1 MKFFNTLSM
10 AIGAVAFSAFTAC
23 SGNPQQLEVDTTTWM
38 QLHYSKPAT
47 EWTQALPIGNA
58 RLAGMV
64 FGGVETDEL
73 QLNEET
79 FWAGGPYNNLNDKAL
94 GSLQQIRD
102 LVAKDK
108 SDAAQ
113 KLIDQTFLTPQHGMR
128 YLTLGSL
135 KFDYEG
141 MGEVKNYQRRL
152 ILPSATHQNT
162 IEGAE
167 EKVQTRTAFASM
179 QDSVIVYH
187 VKVNK
192 EKSLAFTMRHESPL
206 ASEVKAN
213 EADRTMTLLTNGVEH
228 EGIAPVLRAF
238 TRVKLLTDGVVTTNE
253 ESNQLKVADA
263 TYATIVLTSATNF
276 VNYRDVTGNPEAITE
291 SRLNAALTHDVKS
304 LYARHKSG
312 YEPYFNRVEMNLTAA
327 ETVNSRSEIDTD
339 VRVAEFNK
347 ENDPQL
353 AALLFHYGRYLL
365 ISSSINGSQ
374 PANLQGKWN
383 NSPYAPWDSKYTVN
397 INTEMNY
404 WPAELVGLPE
414 CHEPLFAMIEDLK
427 VSGAEAAKK
436 LYGAEGWVV
445 HHNTDLWRC
454 AGPID
459 FACYGMWPNGGAWLA
474 QHIWQHFL
482 FTRDI
487 DFLKEHY
494 DALAGTARFY
504 LSAMIECPSNPEW
517 LVVSPSMSPEHGYP
531 GLDGWVTY
539 GTTMDNQISYDAIN
553 ATIQAAELVGETD
566 KAFIEQLKA
575 TLKRIPPMKVGKY
588 GQLQEWLVDGD
599 DPNDQHRHISHLY
612 GLYPSDQIT
621 ATATPDLFK
630 ASGVTLNQRGDEAT
644 GWSIGW
650 KLNLWARM
658 LDGDHAMKIL
668 RNFITLLPSDNPR
681 DRYFTGGMGRTYP
694 NLFCAHPPFQIDGNF
709 GVTAGMVEM
718 LMQSHDGAVHLLPA
732 LPSDFKDGE
741 VKGIR
746 ARMGFEVS
754 IKWADGQLVSSEIK
768 SLNGQPLYIRSPKPL
783 KIVGSSEQLIK
794 QEAKIEGT
802 YEYMLHTA
810 KGATY
815 KFETE

>member
-1 MKFFNTLSM
+1 MNLISTLRLTVGLIAAT
-10 AIGAVAFSAFTAC
+10 AISSC
-23 SGNPQQLEVDTTTWM
+23 SNNPQELNVGSSSWM
-38 QLHYSKPAT
+38 QLHYSQPAT
-47 EWTQALPIGNA
+47 QWTQALPIGNA
-58 RLAGMV
+58 RLAAMV
-64 FGGVETDEL
+64 FGGVETDEV

-94 GSLQQIRD
+94 ESLPEIRD

-135 KFDYEG
+135 KFDYQG
-141 MGEVKNYQRRL
+141 ISDVKDYKRQL
-152 ILPSATHQNT
+152 ILPNATHLNT
-162 IEGAE
+162 FSMANGA
-167 EKVQTRTAFASM
+167 KQSRIAFASM

-187 VKVNK
+187 IY
-192 EKSLAFTMRHESPL
+192 EQGAPLSFTMRHESPL
-206 ASEVKAN
+206 ASEVT
-213 EADRTMTLLTNGVEH
+213 ADAEECTMTLLTNGVEH
-228 EGIAPVLRAF
+228 EGIAPALRAF
-238 TRVKLLTDGVVTTNE
+238 TRVKLLTDGVVSSNE
-253 ESNQLKVADA
+253 EKNQLSVSEA
-263 TYATIVLTSATNF
+263 TYATVVLTSATNF
-276 VNYRDVTGNPEAITE
+276 VNYHDVSGNPEKITAC
-291 SRLNAALTHDVKS
+291 RLNSALSHNIKS
-304 LYARHKSG
+304 LYSRHKAG
-312 YEPYFNRVEMNLTAA
+312 FEKYFNRVEMSLTESNLDTLC
-327 ETVNSRSEIDTD
+327 SYLDTD
-339 VRVAEFNK
+339 VRVANFNK
-347 ENDPQL
+347 QEDPQL

-414 CHEPLFAMIEDLK
+414 CHEPLFNMIEDLK
-427 VSGAEAAKK
+427 VTGAEAAKK
-436 LYGAEGWVV
+436 LYGADGWVV

-454 AGPID
+454 TGPID

-487 DFLKEHY
+487 NFLKAHY

-539 GTTMDNQISYDAIN
+539 GTTMDNQIAYDAIN
-553 ATIQAAELVGETD
+553 STIEAAELVGETD
-566 KAFIEQLKA
+566 SEFVENLKA

-612 GLYPSDQIT
+612 GLYPSDQIS
-621 ATATPDLFK
+621 ATKTPDLFK

-658 LDGDHAMKIL
+658 LDGNHAMKIL

-681 DRYFTGGMGRTYP
+681 DRYNGMGMGRTYP

-718 LMQSHDGAVHLLPA
+718 LLQSHDGTVHLLPA
-732 LPSDFKDGE
+732 LPEDFKCGE

-754 IKWADGQLVSSEIK
+754 MNWNDGQLQKASFK
-768 SLNGQPLYIRSPKPL
+768 SLNGQPLHIRSPRPL
-783 KIVGSSEQLIK
+783 KLNNSTESVSTL
-794 QEAKIEGT
+794 EAKIDGT
-802 YEYMLHTA
+802 YEYLINTA
-810 KGATY
+810 RDKVYEFVA
-815 KFETE
+815 E

>member
-10 AIGAVAFSAFTAC
+10 AIGAVAFSVFTAC

-135 KFDYEG
+135 KFDYQG
-141 MGEVKNYQRRL
+141 MEDVADYQRRL
-152 ILPSATHQNT
+152 ILPSATYYNT
-162 IEGAE
+162 ISVGKEAM
-167 EKVQTRTAFASM
+167 QQRTAFASM
-179 QDSVIVYH
+179 KDSVIVYH
-187 VKVNK
+187 VYGEGAK
-192 EKSLAFTMRHESPL
+192 LAFTMRHESPL
-206 ASEVKAN
+206 TSEVEVSA
-213 EADRTMTLLTNGVEH
+213 EESSMTLLTNGVEH
-228 EGIAPVLRAF
+228 EGIAPALRAY
-238 TRVKLLTDGVVTTNE
+238 TRVKLLTDGTVSSNE
-253 ESNQLKVADA
+253 EKNQLKVSDA
-263 TYATIVLTSATNF
+263 TYATVVLTSATNY
-276 VNYRDVTGNPEAITE
+276 VNYHDVTGKPEEVTAN
-291 SRLNAALTHDVKS
+291 RLKAALTHDIKS
-304 LYARHKSG
+304 LYARHKSEYG
-312 YEPYFNRVEMNLTAA
+312 PYFNRVEMTLTDSKS
-327 ETVNSRSEIDTD
+327 ENMRSDVDTD

-347 ENDPQL
+347 ESDPQL

-383 NSPYAPWDSKYTVN
+383 SSPYAPWDSKYTVN

-427 VSGAEAAKK
+427 ETGADAAKK
-436 LYGAEGWVV
+436 LYGADGWVV

-454 AGPID
+454 TGPID

-487 DFLKEHY
+487 EFLKKHY

-504 LSAMIECPSNPEW
+504 LSAMVECPSNPEW
-517 LVVSPSMSPEHGYP
+517 LVVSPSMSPEHGYK

-566 KAFIEQLKA
+566 KEFVEQLKSA
-575 TLKRIPPMKVGKY
+575 LKRIPPMKVGQY

-621 ATATPDLFK
+621 AVGTPELFK

-668 RNFITLLPSDNPR
+668 RNFITLLPSDNPK
-681 DRYFTGGMGRTYP
+681 DRFFTGGMGRTYP

-718 LMQSHDGAVHLLPA
+718 LLQSHDGAVHLLPA
-732 LPSDFKDGE
+732 LPSDFQNGE

-754 IKWADGQLVSSEIK
+754 IKWANGQLESSSVK
-768 SLNGQPLYIRSPKPL
+768 SLNGQPLHIRSPKPL
-783 KIVGSSEQLIK
+783 KLVNETEGIETL
-794 QEAKIEGT
+794 EAKIDGT
-802 YEYMLHTA
+802 YEYQIYTT
-810 KGATY
+810 KGKTY
-815 KFETE
+815 KFEAI